1 MSGSVLVV
9 DDEIIVRDFF
19 KDVAGSLGGNVDTA
33 EDGDAAVEKYR
44 NHHYDIVF
52 MDMRM
57 PHMNGLEACRTILN
71 IDPSAKVVMMS
82 GYSDDRMMDEA
93 IKCGAICKI
102 PKPFELKAVLDLI
115 SSAIKGKGGGGGRP
129 EGPFCLLL
137 AL

>member
-9 DDEIIVRDFF
+9 DDEIVVRDFF
-19 KDVAGSLGGNVDTA
+19 KDVAGSLGGQVDTA
-33 EDGDAAVEKYR
+33 EDGDVAVEKYR
-44 NHHYDIVF
+44 KGHYDIVF

-82 GYSDDRMMDEA
+82 GYSDDRLMDEA

-102 PKPFELKAVLDLI
+102 PKPFELKAVLNLI
-115 SSAIKGKGGGGGRP
+115 ASAINRKGGGGGGSD
-129 EGPFCLLL
+129 GPFCLLL